1 MVSFLMKM
9 PFPSGCLSAYTEWLP
24 GLWLFNSTYAVLDCE
39 GWLPD
44 SHGSVIISIRGP
56 RYHSHSASKVELYV
70 GRRAGGGAFSMDH
83 THFTRLGY
91 VSLSEN
97 EQTGFRVS
105 RNGCESNSYR
115 NPSPSLVPRL
125 FLISSFLL
133 RVERGNEPGDEAT
146 QPHGKKFLFP

>member
-9 PFPSGCLSAYTEWLP
+9 PFPSGCLSAYPECLP
-24 GLWLFNSTYAVLDCE
+24 GVQPFNSTCAVLDCE

-44 SHGSVIISIRGP
+44 THGSVIISIRGLH
-56 RYHSHSASKVELYV
+56 YHSHSASKVELYV
-70 GRRAGGGAFSMDH
+70 GRRTGGGAFSMDH

-105 RNGCESNSYR
+105 RNGCESNSYVET
-115 NPSPSLVPRL
+115 SYH
-125 FLISSFLL
+125 SFLF
-133 RVERGNEPGDEAT
+133 VC
-146 QPHGKKFLFP
+146 LFMKMCYESNYM